1 MKPLLMIIT
10 NKIPA
15 NGWMTDSLNPNCKET
30 ANVMLAMTIKI
41 TITINLTEYR
51 SKAAGGFGEL
61 LTAPDFRPDLTM
73 KLPKSKSVTKDMPT
87 NRNIIK
93 TVIVMVKKLPEIYQQ
108 IRGMSSNP
116 IK

>member
-1 MKPLLMIIT
+1 
-10 NKIPA
+10 
-15 NGWMTDSLNPNCKET
+15 
-30 ANVMLAMTIKI
+30 
-41 TITINLTEYR
+41 
-51 SKAAGGFGEL
+51 
-61 LTAPDFRPDLTM
+61 
-73 KLPKSKSVTKDMPT
+73 MPT